1 MKRRIIPPL
10 AILTIVGAL
19 LIQPA
24 AAAGTSKQAALAEP
38 FCETHV
44 AACPDTRTHL
54 NYEGD
59 YVGHDEPSV
68 LFYSSQPGSGNSNV
82 WHLRLPHESPTLPT
96 QDGTG
101 GTWNFQQHI
110 TFWFGMAL
118 CESQSYPTPGTDCTP
133 DSDANIKDGA
143 DPSSPDWIGNHVGTG
158 FMELQL
164 YPPGW
169 TPFIVGT
176 SCDATQW
183 CAAVAVFGLSDSLT
197 QTNNRDC
204 LRRAGEE
211 WANFAFLTHSGKPQ
225 APVDPLGFTAATFI
239 PDPDQ
244 VLFMNPGDDLEVS
257 IHDSADGLVT
267 AINDTTTGESG
278 SMTASIANGFAH
290 PLFQPS
296 ARTCAEEPYAFHPM
310 YSTSNEH
317 TRVPWAAHSYN
328 VAFSDEIGH
337 FEYCAKANAVGKCV
351 GPGVS
356 EPKHDTDDVGCFNAG
371 ASLLV
376 DIGGCIGLDQDFD
389 GTSYQPVWPGT
400 LSNAAQDQAL
410 HAESFLFTSPLSH
423 GQNYERVAF
432 EADLPAIEF
441 ATGCDTTTGDGCVN
455 PPPGADFYP
464 IYSTTGTTGCGWR
477 EGGIHMP
484 GTTNSFGG
492 TSTAEYGPL
501 LTLVYPDFPGFPG
514 TAPFFED
521 FRNILPN
528 NPCPSTGSLPS

>member
-164 YPPGW
+164 YRRHL
-169 TPFIVGT
+169 VR
-176 SCDATQW
+176 CDA
-183 CAAVAVFGLSDSLT
+183 VVRRGRGL
-197 QTNNRDC
+197 R
-204 LRRAGEE
+204 
-211 WANFAFLTHSGKPQ
+211 
-225 APVDPLGFTAATFI
+225 PLGQL
-239 PDPDQ
+239 DPDEQ
-244 VLFMNPGDDLEVS
+244 PG
-257 IHDSADGLVT
+257 
-267 AINDTTTGESG
+267 
-278 SMTASIANGFAH
+278 
-290 PLFQPS
+290 
-296 ARTCAEEPYAFHPM
+296 
-310 YSTSNEH
+310 
-317 TRVPWAAHSYN
+317 
-328 VAFSDEIGH
+328 
-337 FEYCAKANAVGKCV
+337 
-351 GPGVS
+351 
-356 EPKHDTDDVGCFNAG
+356 
-371 ASLLV
+371 
-376 DIGGCIGLDQDFD
+376 
-389 GTSYQPVWPGT
+389 
-400 LSNAAQDQAL
+400 
-410 HAESFLFTSPLSH
+410 
-423 GQNYERVAF
+423 
-432 EADLPAIEF
+432 LPA
-441 ATGCDTTTGDGCVN
+441 
-455 PPPGADFYP
+455 PGRRGVGQLRLPHA
-464 IYSTTGTTGCGWR
+464 
-477 EGGIHMP
+477 
-484 GTTNSFGG
+484 
-492 TSTAEYGPL
+492 
-501 LTLVYPDFPGFPG
+501 
-514 TAPFFED
+514 
-521 FRNILPN
+521 FR
-528 NPCPSTGSLPS
+528 